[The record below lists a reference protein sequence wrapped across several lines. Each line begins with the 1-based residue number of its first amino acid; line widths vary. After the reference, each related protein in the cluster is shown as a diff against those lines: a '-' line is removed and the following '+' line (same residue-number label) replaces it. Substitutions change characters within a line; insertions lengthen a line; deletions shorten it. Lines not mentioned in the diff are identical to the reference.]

1 MRIAVFG
8 GSFNPPHIGHVE
20 AARAALDT
28 LGAAKLIVVPAATP
42 PHKEQPADTPSAEER
57 LALTRA
63 AFAGLPNTEVSDIEL
78 LRGGISYTV
87 DTLEI
92 LQAQYPDAE
101 LSLLMGTDMLM
112 CFEEWKNYAHIL
124 ELASLAVFPRKNGE
138 ANDICKMRE
147 HLEHQ
152 NGAKIYEVN
161 FTPTDISST
170 ELRTMLR
177 ERCGNDLIPAPA
189 YAEII
194 KHRYYNAAPAFSWLR
209 EKSYAYLNEKRI
221 PHVRGCEQTAVSL
234 AERWGADKGLAAE
247 AGILHD
253 ITKKLKAEEQLNL
266 CEKYDIIADGDEKN
280 NYKLLHAKTGAA
292 LSRELFGISDA
303 VYGAIYWHT
312 TGRENMTLLEK
323 IIYMA
328 DYMEPHRDFDGVL
341 ELRRLAYENLDDA
354 VILGLQMSLDD
365 LASRGNIPHKNS
377 IKAME
382 WLKRSKC

>member
-87 DTLEI
+87 DTLET

-138 ANDICKMRE
+138 ANDICKMCE

-189 YAEII
+189 YAEI
-194 KHRYYNAAPAFSWLR
+194 
-209 EKSYAYLNEKRI
+209 
-221 PHVRGCEQTAVSL
+221 
-234 AERWGADKGLAAE
+234 
-247 AGILHD
+247 
-253 ITKKLKAEEQLNL
+253 
-266 CEKYDIIADGDEKN
+266 
-280 NYKLLHAKTGAA
+280 
-292 LSRELFGISDA
+292 
-303 VYGAIYWHT
+303 
-312 TGRENMTLLEK
+312 
-323 IIYMA
+323 
-328 DYMEPHRDFDGVL
+328 
-341 ELRRLAYENLDDA
+341 
-354 VILGLQMSLDD
+354 
-365 LASRGNIPHKNS
+365 
-377 IKAME
+377 
-382 WLKRSKC
+382 